1 MNSKINNRLKNTST
15 LTYVTELKDV
25 VMLPDYSL
33 INTKF
38 IYKLNNDYNLNFKIE
53 NLLDEQYQLVNNYA
67 TADRSFYL
75 GIDGEF

>member
-1 MNSKINNRLKNTST
+1 M
-15 LTYVTELKDV
+15 TELKDT

-38 IYKLNNDYNLNFKIE
+38 IYKLNNDYSMNFRID
-53 NLLDEQYQLVNNYA
+53 NLLDEQYQLVNKYA
-67 TADRSFYL
+67 TPDRSFYL